1 MKISTSF
8 ICRQTTLKKYAV
20 FCPQKTERIFMHF
33 QGQLWQTEVCK
44 KAIAEKNEVERE
56 FLCIFANKI
65 QNWKWIHPYA
75 TIIPA
80 LLKQSHRKT
89 IQCCFGCQSSST
101 NQNAGWQVV
110 KAERSHCRPKLG
122 NPKNN
127 KYSFLWVILLPRL
140 PWNRQNRKPS
150 WLGLFWSSKTLWMHF
165 GSFRL
170 LFADV
175 LLHVTY

>member
-1 MKISTSF
+1 MLEKAFSWSLLSLLIFKSSSKLDSCITILLSQLITKKNSQWKCLIFISKSTTFSWITYLSLKISTSF

-44 KAIAEKNEVERE
+44 KAIAGKNEVERE

-89 IQCCFGCQSSST
+89 IQ
-101 NQNAGWQVV
+101 
-110 KAERSHCRPKLG
+110 R
-122 NPKNN
+122 
-127 KYSFLWVILLPRL
+127 
-140 PWNRQNRKPS
+140 
-150 WLGLFWSSKTLWMHF
+150 LFWLPKFIDQSKC
-165 GSFRL
+165 RL
-170 LFADV
+170 AG
-175 LLHVTY
+175 H